1 MNNQKAG
8 RFARPAFG
16 VDMEEEDAM
25 VLKKTAVAGT
35 LESSDVMVTVTPNPG
50 RGVEIELES
59 EVKAAFGA
67 AIEAVA
73 RRELELAGVEDAHL
87 LLRDKGALDCV
98 ISARVRCALY
108 RAAEAAYDWTRED
121 AL

>member
-16 VDMEEEDAM
+16 ADMEEEDAM

-59 EVKAAFGA
+59 EVKAAFA
-67 AIEAVA
+67 AVA
-73 RRELELAGVEDAHL
+73 CRELELAGVEDAHL

>member
-16 VDMEEEDAM
+16 ADMEEEDAM

-73 RRELELAGVEDAHL
+73 CRELELAGVEDAHL

-108 RAAEAAYDWTRED
+108 RATEAAYDWTRED